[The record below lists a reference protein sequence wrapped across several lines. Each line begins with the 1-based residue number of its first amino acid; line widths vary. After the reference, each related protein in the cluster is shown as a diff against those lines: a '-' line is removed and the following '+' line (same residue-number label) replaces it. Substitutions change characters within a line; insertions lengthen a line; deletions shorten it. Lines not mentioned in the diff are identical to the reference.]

1 MTEPDRTESF
11 DVVIVGSGP
20 VGSTFARVITDSL
33 PSARVLL
40 VESGPLLAQ
49 PPGRHVKTIVDP
61 VEREHAQ
68 LASQGPQQELGTFVG
83 AVMAAEAAARGEE
96 QPIIARPGTWLVGP
110 DAVQPGEQGMPA
122 AAMSSNVGGMG
133 AHWTC
138 ASPRPGDGERTT
150 VIDRATL
157 DEAYLVAE
165 SLLHVTQ
172 TAFQG
177 APLGSEVR
185 ATLRGHLDS
194 RRPAHRGVQP
204 MPLAIRVSPDGAKRW
219 TGPDVILGHLAIE
232 GADGFELRPETVAVR
247 IAHRDGEADGV
258 VLHHRPSGRT
268 YTVDARVVVVAADPF
283 RTPQLL
289 HASGIRPPALGH
301 YLNDQPQA
309 GGTVRLDDRF
319 RPTDDRTHATVSDE
333 IDMLSGVSWIPY
345 DEASGFPFH
354 GQVMQ
359 RDSSPVALADGVE
372 AWPGSIVEV
381 GLFAA
386 KDIRYDDRVE
396 FDDERLDSFGLP
408 AVKIHYNLTDR
419 DRESIAEMLR
429 LIAELSGYLGSPI
442 NGHPPV
448 VFPNGNSIHYQGTVR
463 MGAVDDGTSV
473 CDEHSLVWGTG
484 NVYVGGNGV
493 IPTATACNPTL
504 TSVALAVHAARH
516 IVGRLADVASVA
528 R

>member
-1 MTEPDRTESF
+1 MTEPERTESF

-20 VGSTFARVITDSL
+20 VGSTFARVITDEL

-61 VEREHAQ
+61 VERAHAQ
-68 LASQGPQQELGTFVG
+68 LVSQGPQQELGTFVG
-83 AVMAAEAAARGEE
+83 AVQAAEAAARGEAP
-96 QPIIARPGTWLVGP
+96 PIIARPGTWLVGP
-110 DAVQPGEQGMPA
+110 DAVQPGEEGMPA

-138 ASPRPGDGERTT
+138 ASPRPGAGERTT
-150 VIDRATL
+150 IIDDVAL
-157 DEAYLVAE
+157 DDAYAVAE

-172 TAFQG
+172 TAFEG

-185 ATLRGHLDS
+185 ASLCSHLDG
-194 RRPAHRGVQP
+194 RRPAGRGVQP
-204 MPLAIRVSPDGAKRW
+204 MPLAIKVSPDGAKRW
-219 TGPDVILGHLAIE
+219 TGPDVVLGHLATE
-232 GADGFELRPETVAVR
+232 GSPMFELRPETVALRVS
-247 IAHRDGEADGV
+247 HEQGTADGV
-258 VLHHRPSGRT
+258 VLHHRPSGST
-268 YTVDARVVVVAADPF
+268 YTVSARIVVLAADPF

-289 HASGIRPPALGH
+289 HASGIRPEALGH

-309 GGTVRLDDRF
+309 GGTIRLDDRF

-345 DEASGFPFH
+345 DAASGFPFH

-386 KDIRYDDRVE
+386 KDIRYEDRVE
-396 FDDERLDSFGLP
+396 FDDSRLDTFGLP
-408 AVKIHYNLTDR
+408 AIKIHYNLTDR
-419 DRESIAEMLR
+419 DRASIAEMLR
-429 LIAELSGYLGSPI
+429 LIAELSGYLGAPI

-463 MGAVDDGTSV
+463 MGATDDGTSV
-473 CDEHSLVWGTG
+473 CDQHSKVWGTS

-493 IPTATACNPTL
+493 IPTPTACNPTL
-504 TSVALAVHAARH
+504 TSVALAVHASRH
-516 IVGRLADVASVA
+516 IVEQLADVVSVA